1 MDPSWPDLVEPIQK
15 INDRLA
21 VVWGA
26 VNHLKS
32 VKDNPELRSAIEEVQ
47 VLIPPFDFS
56 LSFQSLGEHFLCFI
70 RRLSLYVK
78 RKMGGKPNF
87 FCFVSLLV

>member
-1 MDPSWPDLVEPIQK
+1 MEELEKTVEPSWPNLVEPMEK

-47 VLIPPFDFS
+47 VLIPLFDFS
-56 LSFQSLGEHFLCFI
+56 LSFQCRGL
-70 RRLSLYVK
+70 
-78 RKMGGKPNF
+78 P
-87 FCFVSLLV
+87 